1 MAPEHT
7 TGVELLQAA
16 VELLGRDARTGTVE
30 VRGSSML
37 PSLRPGQRL
46 AVEFA
51 SGEPRRGDLLLF
63 RQADYLAVHRL
74 LGPAR
79 STSAGERRLRTCG
92 DGQLGLD
99 PPLDPARVLGRVTAV
114 EDGGVWWSLEGFRAR
129 IYARCLAF
137 HDLFWA
143 GVGVLGRTLDRGL
156 ARRRAAGP
164 LSRLASRL
172 DRGSL
177 TLAHT
182 LVFRLCHR
190 RIARPEASTAD

>member
-1 MAPEHT
+1 LAPEPT
-7 TGVELLQAA
+7 NGVELLQAA
-16 VELLGRDARTGTVE
+16 VELLARDARTGTVE

-51 SGEPRRGDLLLF
+51 CGEPRRGDLLLF

-79 STSAGERRLRTCG
+79 PTTEGERRLRTRG

-114 EDGGVWWSLEGFRAR
+114 GDDGAWWSLDGFRAR
-129 IYARCLAF
+129 VYARCLAR

-143 GVGVLGRTLDRGL
+143 GLGVLARTMDRGLGRSRADGPLSFLTGRLDRGL
-156 ARRRAAGP
+156 LGV
-164 LSRLASRL
+164 
-172 DRGSL
+172 
-177 TLAHT
+177 AHA
-182 LVFRLCHR
+182 LMFRICHL
-190 RIARPEASTAD
+190 RIPPPEVSTAD